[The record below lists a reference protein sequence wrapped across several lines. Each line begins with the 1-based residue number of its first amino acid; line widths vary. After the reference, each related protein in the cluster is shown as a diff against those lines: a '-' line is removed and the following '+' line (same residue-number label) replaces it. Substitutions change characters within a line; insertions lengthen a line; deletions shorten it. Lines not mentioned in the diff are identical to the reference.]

1 MTVLRT
7 TIDPL
12 SPEFKSNAEAMA
24 EKLAGLD
31 GEIGK
36 VKEFYFDDRHW
47 VVRYLV
53 ASTGT
58 WFADRQVLIS
68 PHALGAVKPGIGRTQ
83 FTHTVN

>member
-31 GEIGK
+31 GDYAKVLESGGQKAVARHRKRGK
-36 VKEFYFDDRHW
+36 MLARERVEMLLDRD
-47 VVRYLV
+47 
-53 ASTGT
+53 APS
-58 WFADRQVLIS
+58 
-68 PHALGAVKPGIGRTQ
+68 
-83 FTHTVN
+83 